1 MINLLP
7 IEDKVEIKKEYFG
20 RLTVV
25 AGFFLLFVCLSSI
38 ILLGPS
44 VFLVKKYK
52 ENYAKQLDFSER
64 RLALSSAPES
74 ISAAKELNLK
84 LKKLKELQKSGDE
97 LSVLVKKITENKP
110 SGVKLKVFFY
120 DKRAK
125 GVSDKILVQGFS
137 STRNNLLDFIERL
150 RNSGKFAGVESPSS
164 NLLSEKDIDFNIFVI
179 LKTNEE

>member
-1 MINLLP
+1 
-7 IEDKVEIKKEYFG
+7 VEIKKEYFR

-25 AGFFLLFVCLSSI
+25 AGFFLFFVCLSAI
-38 ILLGPS
+38 ILLSPS

-52 ENYAKQLDFSER
+52 ENYVKQLDFSEQ

-74 ISAAKELNLK
+74 ISAAKGLNLK

-97 LSVLVKKITENKP
+97 LSVLIKKIIENKP
-110 SGVKLKVFFY
+110 PGVKLKVFFY

-125 GVSDKILVQGFS
+125 GVADKILVQGFS
-137 STRNNLLDFIERL
+137 STRDNFLDFIERL
-150 RNSGKFAGVESPSS
+150 KNSGKFAEIESPPS
-164 NLLSEKDIDFNIFVI
+164 NLLSEKDVDFNIFVI